1 MPESGKYWYKP
12 LIDKSTQTISSAHAK
27 NKIISNEQDILAIWR
42 TLTLRVSHEPE
53 NLKLHAQRLLFA
65 LENNIANYISG
76 ALQDLFICLGSKGFS
91 LRQRMFNLT
100 SPVMV
105 QSDRIY
111 FQRWLMDDTDKNLA
125 CERFLGA
132 VFKSETCQSIQE
144 GDESKG
150 LNTHLVFKNQLAE
163 ARYNLE
169 AGQIVKGQALLEN
182 YYIKNE
188 NDSGAM
194 NELQNVYSYTKN
206 KDALINFTQK
216 LSENSGQIPSVWA
229 TLLNDS
235 NSW

>member
-1 MPESGKYWYKP
+1 M
-12 LIDKSTQTISSAHAK
+12 IDKSTHTFSSAHAE

-42 TLTLRVSHEPE
+42 TLTLRISHEPE

-76 ALQDLFICLGSKGFS
+76 ALQDLFICLGGKGFS
-91 LRQRMFNLT
+91 LRQRMFNLI

-111 FQRWLMDDTDKNLA
+111 FQRWLMDDSDKNLA

-132 VFKSETCQSIQE
+132 VFKSETCQSTQE
-144 GDESKG
+144 GDESNG
-150 LNTHLVFKNQLAE
+150 LTTHLAFKNQLVE

-182 YYIKNE
+182 YCIKNE
-188 NDSGAM
+188 NDSEAI
-194 NELQNVYSYTKN
+194 NELQTIYSCTKN
-206 KDALINFTQK
+206 KNALIQFTQK
-216 LSENSGQIPSVWA
+216 LGEKGGQIPSVWT

-235 NSW
+235 NAW